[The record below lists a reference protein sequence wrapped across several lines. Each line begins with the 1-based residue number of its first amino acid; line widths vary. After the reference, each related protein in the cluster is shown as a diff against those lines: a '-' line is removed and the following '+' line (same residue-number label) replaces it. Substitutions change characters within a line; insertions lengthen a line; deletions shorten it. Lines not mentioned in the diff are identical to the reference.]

1 MRPYPDEI
9 LRAIQTA
16 TMAHFA
22 PEVQST
28 YGKAQLA
35 FSMLLFGV
43 AQRDYDSAV
52 PDLIDENRRLRT
64 LLADADAA
72 FASVESDASA
82 AAREAIA
89 ALPAPTTSLRLSKL
103 RSEHAALRGA
113 IAGLAPL
120 IEPAADD
127 ASLAALRAVRA
138 SIFAYLLEDAK
149 KRSVPILGA

>member
-16 TMAHFA
+16 TMAHFG

-35 FSMLLFGV
+35 FSMLLFGI

-52 PDLIDENRRLRT
+52 PDLIDENRRVRS
-64 LLADADAA
+64 LLADAATALGRLDRDDAR
-72 FASVESDASA
+72 AS
-82 AAREAIA
+82 RERID
-89 ALPAPTTSLRLSKL
+89 ALPAPTASLRLSDL
-103 RSEHAALRGA
+103 RTEQAALRQA
-113 IAGLAPL
+113 IAELAPL

-127 ASLAALRAVRA
+127 ASLVALREVRSA
-138 SIFAYLLEDAK
+138 IFAYLLEDAK

>member
-1 MRPYPDEI
+1 M

-35 FSMLLFGV
+35 FSMLLFGI

-52 PDLIDENRRLRT
+52 PDLIEENRRLRA

-72 FASVESDASA
+72 LGGSLESDARRTRASA
-82 AAREAIA
+82 SRRCLRATA
-89 ALPAPTTSLRLSKL
+89 SLRLSDL
-103 RSEHAALRGA
+103 RAEHGGAARRRSRE
-113 IAGLAPL
+113 LAPL

-127 ASLAALRAVRA
+127 ARWRRCATCARRSSRTCWRTRA
-138 SIFAYLLEDAK
+138 SA
-149 KRSVPILGA
+149 SVPILGA